1 MSGRHSTLASSSRP
15 QSFDDNAA
23 TADSELETR
32 SNNVGGAE
40 QKTPNHHSS
49 AYEQSPLATSRPLKA
64 QDSTSSAESLPV
76 TMTTTAQAIEGL
88 SKAELISSLASDP
101 EAISLMREVL
111 TASARGKPTN
121 GSGGKPQTL
130 DLTDNLASLINKDE
144 ILRTTSSTG
153 FTSMAPPTSS
163 ASSTPGDDLA
173 SPPIEYKSIDPSLLQ
188 YRKLHRQTSSTST
201 QTEEALSLPLG
212 GGVVTESMTSSQDT
226 GSTSGYGS
234 IPLSSL
240 NQGI

>member
-40 QKTPNHHSS
+40 QKTPNHNSS
-49 AYEQSPLATSRPLKA
+49 AYEQSPLATSHPLKP

-121 GSGGKPQTL
+121 GSGDKPKTL
-130 DLTDNLASLINKDE
+130 DLTDNLVNKDE
-144 ILRTTSSTG
+144 ILRPTSSTG

-173 SPPIEYKSIDPSLLQ
+173 SPPIECKSIDPSL
-188 YRKLHRQTSSTST
+188 YRKLCRQTSSTST